1 MNNLTSL
8 KETNIASYIY
18 FIRGE
23 KVMLDVDLAN
33 LYEVETRALKQSVKR
48 NINRFPKDFMF
59 QLTVSEWKE
68 LITNCDNLGASKFS
82 PALPFAF
89 TEQGVAMLSGILKG
103 ERAVSVNIAIMRTFV
118 KLRQLIQGHKD
129 LISKIDKLEEK
140 YDKQFRIVFTA
151 LKQLIREENKPRPRI
166 GFKR

>member
-1 MNNLTSL
+1 MNNLTSP

-48 NINRFPKDFMF
+48 NINRFPSDFMF
-59 QLTVSEWKE
+59 ELKDAEIEFVVSQK
-68 LITNCDNLGASKFS
+68 LIPSKKYFGGS
-82 PALPFAF
+82 KPYAF

-129 LISKIDKLEEK
+129 LINKIDKLEEK
-140 YDKQFRIVFTA
+140 YDNQFRIVFTA
-151 LKQLIREENKPRPRI
+151 LKQLISEENKPRPRI
-166 GFKR
+166 GFKK

>member
-1 MNNLTSL
+1 MNNLRSL

-48 NINRFPKDFMF
+48 NIDRFPKDFMF

-68 LITNCDNLGASKFS
+68 LITNCDNLGAFKFS

-140 YDKQFRIVFTA
+140 YDNQFRIVFTA
-151 LKQLIREENKPRPRI
+151 LKQLIREDNKPRPRI
-166 GFKR
+166 GFKK